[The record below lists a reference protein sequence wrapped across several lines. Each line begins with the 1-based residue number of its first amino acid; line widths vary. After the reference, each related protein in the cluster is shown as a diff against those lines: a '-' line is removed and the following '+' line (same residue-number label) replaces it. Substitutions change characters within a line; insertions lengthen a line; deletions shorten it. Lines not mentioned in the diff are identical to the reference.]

1 MNFDLYENIK
11 QLIEIDELDKAILF
25 SENELKKL
33 PETDFHKLIDWDI
46 TVIAE
51 TVCERINLFYDYA
64 SKDLEKVDALYC
76 EMNGFT
82 INYDQWYVDFFA
94 YSKFQGH
101 ENYDWLADWDYENYK
116 LSVTFIGIE
125 DILGVFRDYIENEKW
140 NDDLQEKSFEIAEI
154 IVILRLQQLFRQAN
168 IIAKSKN
175 YLWTKIPFLATAH
188 DYDLLYKVT
197 GL

>member
-1 MNFDLYENIK
+1 MNFDYYENIK
-11 QLIEIDELDKAILF
+11 QLIETDELDKAILF

-82 INYDQWYVDFFA
+82 IISKDDDFEKIVLLRKAPPKLIYLKTYNLDTKKLIDLIIKNKDKIVEFDN
-94 YSKFQGH
+94 SK
-101 ENYDWLADWDYENYK
+101 EN
-116 LSVTFIGIE
+116 
-125 DILGVFRDYIENEKW
+125 DI
-140 NDDLQEKSFEIAEI
+140 FEIYS
-154 IVILRLQQLFRQAN
+154 N
-168 IIAKSKN
+168 
-175 YLWTKIPFLATAH
+175 
-188 DYDLLYKVT
+188 
-197 GL
+197 